1 MKKTSSLAD
10 YIYIEDAVLDNY
22 IKQISPKKNWK
33 RNLDWKF
40 SLSLTGPKLDVSQ
53 NISKD
58 AGTAHEKLLLLLS
71 FLLTENMLVLRR
83 PFGEEDSKCNAH
95 FVWETTV
102 ATKVIFPHERL
113 SAIPGLSQF
122 AVWVSDPDPSDFTD
136 EPWKWHG
143 TFLYLTETYWDA
155 AGYRTTYSGCS
166 ALQAILNIVNGNE
179 ILDRNWDEPLG
190 RNNSRHPL
198 EKLRKAG
205 GVVGVPQEIETL
217 YRMRYMTNEQC
228 FTFKGHERRVH
239 DLLGYP
245 ISIARVASN
254 KPMNPV
260 GGSGVS

>member
-1 MKKTSSLAD
+1 MA
-10 YIYIEDAVLDNY
+10 
-22 IKQISPKKNWK
+22 W
-33 RNLDWKF
+33 NL
-40 SLSLTGPKLDVSQ
+40 S
-53 NISKD
+53 
-58 AGTAHEKLLLLLS
+58 
-71 FLLTENMLVLRR
+71 
-83 PFGEEDSKCNAH
+83 
-95 FVWETTV
+95 
-102 ATKVIFPHERL
+102 
-113 SAIPGLSQF
+113 IPYGNL
-122 AVWVSDPDPSDFTD
+122 
-136 EPWKWHG
+136 
-143 TFLYLTETYWDA
+143 WDA
-155 AGYRTTYSGCS
+155 AGYRTTYSVCS